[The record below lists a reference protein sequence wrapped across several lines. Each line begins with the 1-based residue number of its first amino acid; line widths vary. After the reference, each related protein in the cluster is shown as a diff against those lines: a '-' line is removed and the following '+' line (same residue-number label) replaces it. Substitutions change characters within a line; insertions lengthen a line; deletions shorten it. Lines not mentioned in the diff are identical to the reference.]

1 MQKRVKDILN
11 VKGHQ
16 VWSVAPEDS
25 VFKALEVMAEHD
37 IGAVLVMEGTNLCGI
52 LSERDYARKVIL
64 LGRASQHTPVREI
77 MTRDVMTV
85 GPEEGIEQCMGLM
98 TRCHIRHLPVVEGD
112 QVIGVV
118 SIGDV
123 VKAVIEDQAF
133 LLNQMEAY
141 ISGQPG

>member
-1 MQKRVKDILN
+1 MKKRVKDILN

-16 VWSVAPEDS
+16 VWSVTPQDS

-37 IGAVLVMEGTNLCGI
+37 IGAVLVMEGEKLCGI

-64 LGRASQHTPVREI
+64 LGRASRHTPVREI

-98 TRCHIRHLPVVEGD
+98 TRYHIRHLPVVEGD

-133 LLNQMEAY
+133 LLDQMEAY

>member
-64 LGRASQHTPVREI
+64 LGRASQHTLVREI

-133 LLNQMEAY
+133 LLDQMEAY